1 MNTNKYSN
9 EGKVI
14 YVENNSLDEVVTN
27 DNVALVDFW
36 APWCGPCRMLAPIL
50 DQLAEEFK
58 NKANIVKVD
67 TDKNQELAVK
77 LGIRSVPTVMFY
89 KNGILME
96 TIVGVKSKDFYISKL
111 NELNH

>member
-36 APWCGPCRMLAPIL
+36 ASWCGPCRMLAPIL

>member
-67 TDKNQELAVK
+67 TDKNQDLAVK